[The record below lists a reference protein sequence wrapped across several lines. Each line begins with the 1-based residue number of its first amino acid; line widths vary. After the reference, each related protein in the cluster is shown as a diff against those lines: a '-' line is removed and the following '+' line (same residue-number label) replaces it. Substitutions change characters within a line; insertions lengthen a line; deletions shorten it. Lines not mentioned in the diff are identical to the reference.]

1 MKDMAFNLFAVLF
14 KMIPNT
20 GLDHLTFTPG
30 LLDHLPSRLRNNNE
44 ELSLMHPGVA
54 KRHGNSLWLVGAGSY
69 KR

>member
-30 LLDHLPSRLRNNNE
+30 LLDHLLSRLRNNNE
-44 ELSLMHPGVA
+44 ELSLMHPDIA
-54 KRHGNSLWLVGAGSY
+54 K
-69 KR
+69 